1 MDLVITILYNIL
13 IGLIICFI
21 PITVVFVVNEFFDMT
36 YYQMFYAQLF
46 MLLGMTIGTWFLI
59 QALGHI
65 LIFLF
70 PTAFCY

>member
-13 IGLIICFI
+13 IGLIIWFI

-46 MLLGMTIGTWFLI
+46 ISRG
-59 QALGHI
+59 
-65 LIFLF
+65 
-70 PTAFCY
+70 

>member
-21 PITVVFVVNEFFDMT
+21 PITVVFLVNEFFDMT

-70 PTAFCY
+70 PTVFCY

>member
-1 MDLVITILYNIL
+1 
-13 IGLIICFI
+13 
-21 PITVVFVVNEFFDMT
+21 MT

-70 PTAFCY
+70 PTVFCY